1 MTDFAPYETFWL
13 FPLQLTDMRG
23 HDVRYTFNKYRP
35 QQKESQK
42 FKTCMYIFTN
52 SLIVIF
58 QMSSTTIDDG
68 KKIYKKN
75 NQMNNFKLIV
85 LAA

>member
-1 MTDFAPYETFWL
+1 MTDFAPYEIFWL

-23 HDVRYTFNKYRP
+23 HDVGYTFNKYRP
-35 QQKESQK
+35 QQKE
-42 FKTCMYIFTN
+42 FKKCMYIFTN